1 MGKKALLSD
10 RNIKSKRLRLCVHAV
25 QLIFHM
31 VLVDF
36 KRIRFME
43 GFNCFRIPVCLVV
56 SSAAVWFLSS
66 MGDAFMKS
74 KTKLRTA
81 IIKKKKNPPVFKVKF

>member
-1 MGKKALLSD
+1 
-10 RNIKSKRLRLCVHAV
+10 
-25 QLIFHM
+25 
-31 VLVDF
+31 
-36 KRIRFME
+36 ME
-43 GFNCFRIPVCLVV
+43 GFNCFRIPVCIVV